1 MQTSVDVSPLDL
13 PFVAD
18 QLAQVEVLVTFLID
32 SIRTAKDFPS
42 FQTSLTEQ
50 LKQVKVTRTINVED
64 WLKDQKEGFV
74 ALVRP
79 VFNDDEKWRDD
90 FNEAHPVDYWRD
102 EEAFPIIFKNAG
114 DPYSPKNIPEDYCVV
129 RVLNLAEQHEN

>member
-79 VFNDDEKWRDD
+79 VFNDDEK
-90 FNEAHPVDYWRD
+90 
-102 EEAFPIIFKNAG
+102 
-114 DPYSPKNIPEDYCVV
+114 
-129 RVLNLAEQHEN
+129 